1 MHALYVIIDIGLL
14 RQILRGDFMLR
25 DIKAVIFDMDGT
37 IIDSMWVWKE
47 VDVDFLKKR
56 GIELPEDLQRAIEGL
71 SFTETAVYFKE
82 RFNLKESIEEIKDEW
97 MDMVDHYYRNII
109 QAKKGVH
116 KFLKYLKENGYLIGM
131 ATSNNRQLVEAV
143 LLRNNILQYFDEIV
157 TTCEVP
163 RDKSFP
169 DVFLETAK
177 RLNVKPQECIVFED
191 TVPAVR
197 GARAA
202 GMKVVGVYDENGTCT
217 PDELKEITDHL
228 IEDFEDIVEELK
240 R

>member
-1 MHALYVIIDIGLL
+1 
-14 RQILRGDFMLR
+14 MLK

-37 IIDSMWVWKE
+37 LIDSMWVWRE
-47 VDVDFLKKR
+47 VDIEFLKKR

-82 RFNLKESIEEIKDEW
+82 RFNLEENIEEIMNEW
-97 MDMVDHYYRNII
+97 MDMVDHYYRNVIK
-109 QAKKGVH
+109 AKKGVH
-116 KFLKYLKENGYLIGM
+116 KFLEYLKDNGFLIGM

-143 LLRNNILQYFDEIV
+143 LSRNGILHYFDEIV

-177 RLNVKPQECIVFED
+177 RLNVNPEECIVFED
-191 TVPAVR
+191 TIPAVR

-202 GMKVVGVYDENGTCT
+202 NMKVVGVYDEYGTCT

-228 IEDFEDIVEELK
+228 IEDFENTIHELTGAVEQ
-240 R
+240 